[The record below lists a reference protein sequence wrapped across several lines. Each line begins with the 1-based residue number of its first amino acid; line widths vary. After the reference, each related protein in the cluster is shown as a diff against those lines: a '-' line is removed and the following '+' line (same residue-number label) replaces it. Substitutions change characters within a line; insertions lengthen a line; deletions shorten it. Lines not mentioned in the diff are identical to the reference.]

1 MNATSIFIASITMTG
16 WPASTIFKQ
25 NLHDQT
31 SHWCQNTPFGM
42 RLSLRRMA
50 GLRAIIHLL
59 HAQISQFVC
68 NGDGASHDR
77 CVYVCYYPA
86 NEEKTE

>member
-1 MNATSIFIASITMTG
+1 
-16 WPASTIFKQ
+16 
-25 NLHDQT
+25 
-31 SHWCQNTPFGM
+31 
-42 RLSLRRMA
+42 MA